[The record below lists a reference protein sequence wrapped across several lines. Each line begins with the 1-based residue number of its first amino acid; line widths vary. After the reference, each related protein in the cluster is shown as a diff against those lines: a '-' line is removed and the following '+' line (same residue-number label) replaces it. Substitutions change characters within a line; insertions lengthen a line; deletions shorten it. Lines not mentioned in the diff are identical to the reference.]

1 MDRCSAQNSW
11 FIRALAEGD
20 VQLENGTMENLASQL
35 GIQTSGA
42 GLFCVCVGF
51 LETASLENDAMLPLI
66 LMRAC
71 RRVGKGIP
79 GYLVS
84 YLGSNLCVVTVFS
97 ETDTR
102 TAAVSRLVNAV
113 SRQVGQ
119 PLVFGVGKAYSELGK
134 LSYSRAEAYEA
145 LAVIPGGE
153 TVCFIDDI
161 YVSRSL
167 TTRKLEGKKQQVVEL
182 FRRGSFD
189 EMMHT
194 LTRLA
199 EDVRAE
205 SPVRDGAPYPTSIRR
220 TVTELLF
227 EIMHI
232 SSDAGVDV
240 DGLLGFEDPY
250 SRISEIWDTPGKLA
264 WFLDVAKRL
273 YGGIMERSE
282 KAESNMLALAKKCID
297 TNLSNPGLSLSL
309 VSQTLG
315 ITPTYLSAF
324 FIREVGVGFN
334 EYIAGLRIEQA
345 KKLLRDTNLKIH
357 DVAVQCGF
365 RTASYFIVVF
375 RKQTGMSPGE
385 FRNKKL

>member
-1 MDRCSAQNSW
+1 MDRCSAENSW

-20 VQLENGTMENLASQL
+20 VQLEQAIVESMAAQL
-35 GIQTSGA
+35 GLQFSQA
-42 GLFCVCVGF
+42 NLFCVCIGF
-51 LETASLENDAMLPLI
+51 SETASIMNDAMLPLV
-66 LMRAC
+66 LMRNC
-71 RRVGKGIP
+71 RQVSKGIP
-79 GYLVS
+79 GYLS
-84 YLGSNLCVVTVFS
+84 CYLGSNLCVVAVFS
-97 ETDTR
+97 ET
-102 TAAVSRLVNAV
+102 VSREDAV
-113 SRQVGQ
+113 HRLMAAMSRRMEH

-145 LAVIPGGE
+145 LSGIPDSE

-167 TTRKLEGKKQQVVEL
+167 TTRKLEGKKQLVVEL
-182 FRRGSFD
+182 FRKGSFD
-189 EMMHT
+189 EMMQT
-194 LTRLA
+194 LERLA

-205 SPVRDGAPYPTSIRR
+205 SPVREGAPYPTSIRR

-232 SSDAGVDV
+232 ASDAGVDV
-240 DGLLGFEDPY
+240 DSLLGFEDPY

-264 WFLDVAKRL
+264 WFLEVAQRL
-273 YGGIMERSE
+273 YGGILERSE
-282 KAESNMLALAKKCID
+282 KAESNMLTIAKKCID
-297 TNLSNPGLSLSL
+297 EHLPDPELSLSL

-334 EYIAGLRIEQA
+334 EYISGLRTDLA
-345 KKLLRDTNLKIH
+345 KRLLRETNLKIH
-357 DVAVQCGF
+357 EVAERCGF
-365 RTASYFIVVF
+365 RSASYFIVVF

-385 FRNKKL
+385 YRNKKL